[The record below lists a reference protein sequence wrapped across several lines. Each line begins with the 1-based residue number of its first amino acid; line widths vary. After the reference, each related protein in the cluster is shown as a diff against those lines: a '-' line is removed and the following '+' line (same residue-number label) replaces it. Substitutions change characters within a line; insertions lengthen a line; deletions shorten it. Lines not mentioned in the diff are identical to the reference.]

1 MKNTLRFFKNEIKC
15 LPWKII
21 AKSGIYK
28 GNTIPAKF
36 IVENADWAI
45 KLVGENIKRE

>member
-1 MKNTLRFFKNEIKC
+1 MKNKLRFFKNQIKC

-28 GNTIPAKF
+28 ANTIPVIF
-36 IVENADWAI
+36 IIENADWAI
-45 KLVGENIKRE
+45 KMVGEKI